1 MEKHPLLIKE
11 ISALETY
18 PVRHPVL
25 RKGRPL
31 EDCHFEGDELQST
44 IHLGI
49 FENEN
54 LVGVA
59 SLLKNNYPDFDSNKQ
74 YQLRGMAVLETCQG
88 KGYGNQLLKYGENLM
103 KELGTDLIWFNA
115 REKAIPFYQNLGY
128 TIIGDS
134 FDIKGIGTHFS
145 MFKKI

>member
-1 MEKHPLLIKE
+1 MKKQTWLIKE

-31 EDCHFEGDELQST
+31 EDCSFEGDDLQST
-44 IHLGI
+44 IHLGL

-59 SLLKNNYPDFDSNKQ
+59 SLLKNNHPDFDSISQ
-74 YQLRGMAVLETCQG
+74 YQLRGMAILESFQG
-88 KGYGNQLLKYGENLM
+88 QGYGKKLLIYGENLL
-103 KELGTDLIWFNA
+103 KKLGVELIWFNA
-115 REKAIPFYQNLGY
+115 REKAIPFYLDSGYSILGN
-128 TIIGDS
+128 S
-134 FDIKGIGTHFS
+134 FEIKGIGTHFM
-145 MFKKI
+145 MFKTL

>member
-1 MEKHPLLIKE
+1 MEKHHLLIKE

-31 EDCHFEGDELQST
+31 EDCHFEGDDLPST
-44 IHLGI
+44 IHLGL
-49 FENEN
+49 FEDEN

-59 SLLKNNYPDFDSNKQ
+59 SLLKNSHPDFDNNTP
-74 YQLRGMAVLETCQG
+74 YQLRGMAILESVQG
-88 KGYGNQLLKYGENLM
+88 KGYGKQLLTFGENLL
-103 KELGTDLIWFNA
+103 KKQGVDLIWFNA
-115 REKAIPFYQNLGY
+115 REKAIPFYQNSGY
-128 TIIGDS
+128 LIIGNS
-134 FDIKGIGTHFS
+134 FDIRGIGTHFR

>member
-1 MEKHPLLIKE
+1 MEKHHILIKE

-44 IHLGI
+44 IHLGL

-59 SLLKNNYPDFDSNKQ
+59 SLLKNNHPDFESNAQ
-74 YQLRGMAVLETCQG
+74 YQLRGMAVLESFQG
-88 KGYGNQLLKYGENLM
+88 KGYGNQLLKYGENLV
-103 KELGTDLIWFNA
+103 KKLGADLIWFNA
-115 REKAIPFYQNLGY
+115 REKAISFYKNLGY
-128 TIIGDS
+128 SVIGDS
-134 FDIKGIGTHFS
+134 FEIKGIGTHYR
-145 MFKKI
+145 MIKKI